1 MPNIEIDSKKGLVQ
15 KSGSGGHLKSIG
27 ETPSLVLTKGGGR
40 DGTCTLSGT
49 DTVGT
54 LTFGATWASTDKVDV
69 VFARPFGSAPQ
80 VLLASGASVNGSGE
94 SLVEIDT
101 LAVTESGFTLTC
113 SGTCVGKLSYLVV
126 ETSAS

>member
-15 KSGSGGHLKSIG
+15 KSGSGGHLKSVG
-27 ETPSLVLTKGGGR
+27 AAPALVVTTNGN
-40 DGTCTLSGT
+40 GTCTVSGT

-54 LTFGATWASTDKVDV
+54 ITFSGTWADGDTVAV
-69 VFARPFGSAPQ
+69 NFARPFGSAPQ
-80 VLLASGASVNGSGE
+80 VLLASGASVNGSGD

-101 LAVTESGFTLTC
+101 LAVTESGFTLTA
-113 SGTCVGKLSYLVV
+113 SGTCAGKLSYLVI

>member
-15 KSGSGGHLKSIG
+15 KSGSGGHLKSVG
-27 ETPSLVLTKGGGR
+27 AAPALVVTTAGN
-40 DGTCTLSGT
+40 GTCTVSGT

-54 LTFGATWASTDKVDV
+54 ITFSGTWADGDTLV
-69 VFARPFGSAPQ
+69 VNFARPFGSAPQ
-80 VLLASGASVNGSGE
+80 VLLSSGDIVAANGKKP
-94 SLVEIDT
+94 VKIDT

-113 SGTCVGKLSYLVV
+113 SGTCVGTLSYLAV